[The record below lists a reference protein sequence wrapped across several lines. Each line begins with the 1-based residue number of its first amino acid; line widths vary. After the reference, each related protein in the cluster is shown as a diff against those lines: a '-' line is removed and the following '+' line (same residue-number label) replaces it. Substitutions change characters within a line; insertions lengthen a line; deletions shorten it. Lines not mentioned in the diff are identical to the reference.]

1 MNNFNASSYFLDYSN
16 VTKRS
21 TEKQV
26 TKGLEFI
33 LSHLGKPDWP
43 RTISTKLTEG
53 RQFTTY
59 SRLEA
64 LSYFKDSN
72 YLDCRISAYN
82 SESKKTVN
90 FIMIDLDQ
98 SNFKSMQ
105 ELDRVKTKT
114 LSQIS
119 VAFQVGR
126 KIEIAT
132 VIWSGNGYHCYVP
145 ADSQEKILEQM
156 SEFKKFKDPGKQF
169 LRFAEWYLSNGK
181 CDNEHNK
188 TLSFNNCMLRIPG
201 SFNSKNNVQV
211 RIVQKW
217 NGTSKVQLHLLYSRF
232 LAYLVDQGQNL
243 TKHAILSENGNLS
256 QLSVLQRF
264 YQRRDKS
271 KKKFI
276 PWIERLLKTPMPDHR
291 KYCIWRILAP
301 YLINVKHLSFEES
314 FDRINQWLDKCYELE
329 ALDFHAGTKINDCL
343 IGVINKGYL
352 PISLDNP
359 DKEPKTLKTDN
370 RDLYDVVKDLVKATR
385 NRTRYTVDITSSRRQ
400 GL

>member
-1 MNNFNASSYFLDYSN
+1 MNFIPSSYFLNHSALAIE
-16 VTKRS
+16 KR
-21 TEKQV
+21 V

-53 RQFTTY
+53 KQFTIY

-82 SESKKTVN
+82 PESKKTVD

-98 SNFKSMQ
+98 SNFKSRQ
-105 ELDRVKTKT
+105 ELDRAKTKT
-114 LSQIS
+114 LSKICETFQI
-119 VAFQVGR
+119 R
-126 KIEIAT
+126 KVKPTT
-132 VIWSGNGYHCYVP
+132 VIWSGNGYHCCIP
-145 ADSQEKILEQM
+145 TDSQGNILEQM
-156 SEFKKFKDPGKQF
+156 PKFKKFKEPSKEF

-188 TLSFNNCMLRIPG
+188 TVSFNNCMLRIPG
-201 SFNSKNNVQV
+201 SYNSKNMTQV
-211 RIVQKW
+211 KIVQKW
-217 NGTSKVQLHLLYSRF
+217 NSNSKVPTHLLYDKF
-232 LAYLVDQGQNL
+232 LAYLVDQGQKNL
-243 TKHAILSENGNLS
+243 ITKHRSKTHTFSSKNDGSLALV
-256 QLSVLQRF
+256 SVLQRF
-264 YQRRDKS
+264 YRRRNQN

-276 PWIERLLKTPMPDHR
+276 AWIERLLKTPIPDHR

-314 FDRINQWLDKCYELE
+314 FDIIDKWLDKCNEVE
-329 ALDFHAGTKINDCL
+329 ALDFDTDTKINDCL
-343 IGVINKGYL
+343 NSAVDIGYL

-370 RDLYDVVKDLVKATR
+370 RELYNILAVVKKK
-385 NRTRYTVDITSSRRQ
+385 
-400 GL
+400 